1 MERSDYLEKQIN
13 QLGRV
18 LGTILARLLTLKNAS
33 TPETKLSSSAAEAF
47 KNELDIDLDALMAL
61 PDDTFVEELQT
72 KLNFNDENLDQLAD
86 LFTLLAQ
93 ENSGDIALGLYQKV
107 LAIHLFLQEKSSVY
121 SLQRQWKIDDIR
133 NNYL

>member
-47 KNELDIDLDALMAL
+47 KNELDIDLDTLMAL

-72 KLNFNDENLDQLAD
+72 KLNFNGENLDQLAD
-86 LFTLLAQ
+86 IFTLLAQ
-93 ENSGDIALGLYQKV
+93 ENSDIALGLYQKV

-121 SLQRQWKIDDIR
+121 SLQRQWKIDEIR

>member
-13 QLGRV
+13 QLGKV

-47 KNELDIDLDALMAL
+47 KNELDIDLDTLMAL
-61 PDDTFVEELQT
+61 PDDTFVGELQT

-86 LFTLLAQ
+86 IFTLLAQ

-121 SLQRQWKIDDIR
+121 SLQRQWKIDEIR
-133 NNYL
+133 NNYV

>member
-47 KNELDIDLDALMAL
+47 KNELDIDLDTLMAL